1 MRELSNNDSQG
12 DPRYTCN
19 LCNQTAHLTEM
30 VRHLIG
36 RKHRQ
41 KYMVRRIEHMQ
52 AKDLGFFLNIKLS
65 QYSNFC
71 IQETKRPDLVTW
83 NKRESLG
90 GTIFKAK
97 AEMIERQDGRGHPVV
112 WKTFSILIIMN

>member
-12 DPRYTCN
+12 DPKYTCN

-41 KYMVRRIEHMQ
+41 NYMVRRIEHVE
-52 AKDLGFFLNIKLS
+52 A
-65 QYSNFC
+65 
-71 IQETKRPDLVTW
+71 EDLVVFFNLKVIVFSFAYTG
-83 NKRESLG
+83 NKTTRLG
-90 GTIFKAK
+90 DL
-97 AEMIERQDGRGHPVV
+97 E
-112 WKTFSILIIMN
+112 